1 MCTEYRIVD
10 VIIPTYK
17 PDERVVLL
25 VKKLLKQSYP
35 LREIHL
41 IDTDTGIFPEEL
53 AQLSDNIKVTHIPKE
68 KFDHGGTR
76 HMGMLK
82 SKAEI
87 VVYMTQDALPANE
100 YLIEE
105 LVKPFAE
112 KNIAVSYARQLPDQE
127 CKVIERYTRSF
138 NYPKQSRVKSIE
150 DLDTLGIKTYFC
162 SDVCAAYRKD
172 VYESLG
178 GFEEKTIFNEDMI
191 MAAKIIQSGFK
202 IAYIAE
208 AKVIHSH
215 NYSCMQQFR
224 RNFDLAVSQAE
235 HPEIFENV
243 KSESEGIRL
252 VVDTARYL
260 VKIKKPWLIFS
271 LIIKSGFKFL
281 GYRFGKNYRKLPEWL
296 IAKCTMNPGYWEEK

>member
-1 MCTEYRIVD
+1 MCAEYRRVD

-25 VKKLLKQSYP
+25 VKKLLRQSYP

-87 VVYMTQDALPANE
+87 VVFMTQDALPANE

-112 KNIAVSYARQLPDQE
+112 KDIAVSYARQLPDQE

-252 VVDTARYL
+252 VMDTARYL
-260 VKIKKPWLIFS
+260 VKIKKPWLILS

-281 GYRFGKNYRKLPEWL
+281 GYRFGKNYRKLPDWL
-296 IAKCTMNPGYWEEK
+296 IAKCTMNPGYWEE

>member
-1 MCTEYRIVD
+1 MCTEYRRVD

-53 AQLSDNIKVTHIPKE
+53 VQLSDNIKVTHIPKE

-112 KNIAVSYARQLPDQE
+112 KDIAVSYARQLPDQE

-252 VVDTARYL
+252 VVDTAGYL

-296 IAKCTMNPGYWEEK
+296 IAKCTMNPGYWEE

>member
-1 MCTEYRIVD
+1 MCTEHRRVD

-17 PDERVVLL
+17 PDEKVVLL

-35 LREIHL
+35 LHEIHL
-41 IDTDTGIFPEEL
+41 IDTDTGIFPGGL
-53 AQLSDNIKVTHIPKE
+53 AQLSDHIRVTHIPKE

-87 VVYMTQDALPANE
+87 VVFMTQDALPANE

-105 LVKPFAE
+105 LLKPFAQ
-112 KNIAVSYARQLPDQE
+112 KDIAVSYARQLPDQE

-138 NYPKQSRVKSIE
+138 NYPEQSRVKSIE

-191 MAAKIIQSGFK
+191 MAAKIVQSGFK

-252 VVDTARYL
+252 VMDTAKYL
-260 VKIKKPWLIFS
+260 VKIKKPWLILS

-281 GYRFGKNYRKLPEWL
+281 GYRFGKNYRKLPDWL
-296 IAKCTMNPGYWEEK
+296 IAKCTMNPGYWEI